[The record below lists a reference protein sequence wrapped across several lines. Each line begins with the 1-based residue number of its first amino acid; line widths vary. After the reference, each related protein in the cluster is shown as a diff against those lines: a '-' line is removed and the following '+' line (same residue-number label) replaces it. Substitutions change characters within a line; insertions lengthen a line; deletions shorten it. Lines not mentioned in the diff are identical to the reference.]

1 MMNEKTNRT
10 TNLQWHGLLGALLM
24 STIISM
30 MVGSRPAHAT
40 SCQLGE
46 VVYLTNP
53 VVTVVEGGPGDP
65 AGTVDCAGD
74 LTPRGAARD
83 GSW

>member
-1 MMNEKTNRT
+1 
-10 TNLQWHGLLGALLM
+10 M

-30 MVGSRPAHAT
+30 MGGSRPAHAT

-65 AGTVDCAGD
+65 AAEQAQWTALGTSLLAGP
-74 LTPRGAARD
+74 LEMGLGERTWQLERVP
-83 GSW
+83 